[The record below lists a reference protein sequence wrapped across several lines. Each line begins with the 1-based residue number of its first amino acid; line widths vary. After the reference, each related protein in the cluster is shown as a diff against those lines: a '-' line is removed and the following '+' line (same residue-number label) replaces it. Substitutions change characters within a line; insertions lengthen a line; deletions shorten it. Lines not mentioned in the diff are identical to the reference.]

1 MPIPNNPDDLL
12 LELDTPEKA
21 ARIFADPVARKDWLG
36 GYVKAFNDAN
46 RDTQTDWLRAETE
59 KAAADFLT
67 KNGYVP
73 GGGQPK
79 RPAMSDDAHGE
90 GIYRGLDLSRE
101 QRRQIAAT
109 GKGPGVE
116 LVGQFADPFEFFK
129 ALDWQTLQTQGRDS
143 RLKALGSG
151 AGADGGFLI
160 AEDYRAEVM
169 KIALESAIVRPRARV
184 IPMGGPT
191 VRYPT
196 IRDTTHAS
204 NWYGGITANWVA
216 EGGDLSTVVQPTFG
230 QVSLTAKKLTAY
242 TEAPNELLADA
253 AVALESLLLQLFP
266 EAIAQFEDDSFLNSG
281 VGAAAPVSVLNADA
295 LISVAKETAQDA
307 DTIVWENI
315 VKMYSRM
322 LPASLGRAVW
332 VANIDTFPQLAQMS
346 LAVGTGGAPVWLN
359 SGVGG
364 PPNSI
369 LGRPLIFTEKAETVG
384 DAGDLMLVD
393 FGYYLIGDR
402 QAMTVDSSPHV
413 RFTTDKTVWR
423 FIQRVDG
430 RPWIDSALTPRYST
444 ATLSPFVSLAARA

>member
-1 MPIPNNPDDLL
+1 MPIPNNPDGLL
-12 LELDTPEKA
+12 AELDTPEKA
-21 ARIFADPVARKDWLG
+21 AQIFSDPEKRKDWLS
-36 GYVKAFNDAN
+36 GYVRSFNEAN
-46 RDTQTDWLRAETE
+46 RDTQTDWLREETE
-59 KAAADFLT
+59 KAATDFLT
-67 KNGYVP
+67 RNGYVP
-73 GGGQPK
+73 ASKG
-79 RPAMSDDAHGE
+79 RPPMSDDGGSKAPYKGMSAHE
-90 GIYRGLDLSRE
+90 
-101 QRRQIAAT
+101 RRQIAAT
-109 GKGPGVE
+109 GHGPGVE
-116 LVGQFADPFEFFK
+116 LVGRFDEPTDFFK
-129 ALDWQTLQTQGRDS
+129 AVDWQTLQRSGIDS

-169 KIALESAIVRPRARV
+169 RIALESAIVRPRARV

-191 VRYPT
+191 VRYPM

-204 NWYGGITANWVA
+204 NWYGGITANWVP

-230 QVSLTAKKLTAY
+230 QVALTAKKLTAY
-242 TEAPNELLADA
+242 TEAPNELMADA
-253 AVALESLLLQLFP
+253 AVALESLLMQLFP

-281 VGAAAPVSVLNADA
+281 VGAAAPLSVLNADA
-295 LISVAKETAQDA
+295 LIGVAKETGQDA

-369 LGRPLIFTEKAETVG
+369 LGRPLIFTEKAETIG